1 MTDVPEH
8 LLERA
13 KNARKY
19 SRAGNRPAAT
29 STQIPQ
35 HILDRAEAR
44 LKGKEQGA
52 MGLTDSEKEILDSI
66 EDKISG
72 PALTSEDIGIL
83 ARPTKVEPEIEAQ
96 VAEMMGT
103 MTAVISSEVFGEFID
118 ASAKVAVRFFNSLI
132 ENGMPPE
139 IAGSMAASY
148 CGNLSQQGM
157 GGN

>member
-13 KNARKY
+13 KTSIRY
-19 SRAGNRPAAT
+19 SKAGRRP
-29 STQIPQ
+29 SVSGGEIPQ
-35 HILDRAEAR
+35 HILDRAKKR
-44 LKGKEQGA
+44 LESKAQGT
-52 MGLTDSEKEILDSI
+52 MGLTDHEKEILDNI

-72 PALTSEDIGIL
+72 PALTSEDIGL
-83 ARPTKVEPEIEAQ
+83 LPRATKVESEIEAQ
-96 VAEMMGT
+96 VREMMGT